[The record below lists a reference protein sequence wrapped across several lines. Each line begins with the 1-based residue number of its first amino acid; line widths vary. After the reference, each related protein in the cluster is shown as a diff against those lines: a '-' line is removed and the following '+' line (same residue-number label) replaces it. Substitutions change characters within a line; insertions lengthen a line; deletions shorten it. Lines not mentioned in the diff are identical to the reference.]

1 MRFVPL
7 EIIPTCTGN
16 TQSGRLTSKFKW
28 DHPRTCGEHSTVTIS
43 PLLSVGSSP
52 HVRGAHTITV
62 RDRGTRGI
70 IPACTGSTTSIAAP
84 SPLTRDHPRMCGEH
98 VLELR
103 QSCPTVGSSPHVR
116 GARLLSKVMPS
127 ITGIIPACA
136 GSTCTVFVYGR
147 SYWDHPRMCGEHAP
161 SCSPYPKTAGS
172 SPHVRGAPSASRC
185 GFHVPGIIPACAGST
200 MAYRPSSP
208 PTRDNPRMCGEHM
221 PVRMT
226 VKPFEGSS
234 PHVRGA
240 LSGRCGRC
248 RPIGIIP
255 ACAGSTPTS
264 KPIACNERDHPRMC
278 GEHQFRCNAVTSDSG
293 SSPACAGSTS
303 SSAATR
309 TSTGDHPRMCGEHRS
324 CR

>member
-1 MRFVPL
+1 M
-7 EIIPTCTGN
+7 
-16 TQSGRLTSKFKW
+16 
-28 DHPRTCGEHSTVTIS
+28 CGEHMGPS
-43 PLLSVGSSP
+43 PRSRPGTGSSP

-208 PTRDNPRMCGEHM
+208 PTRDHPRMCGEHM

-278 GEHQFRCNAVTSDSG
+278 GEHGAV
-293 SSPACAGSTS
+293 SSL
-303 SSAATR
+303 
-309 TSTGDHPRMCGEHRS
+309 
-324 CR
+324 

>member
-1 MRFVPL
+1 
-7 EIIPTCTGN
+7 
-16 TQSGRLTSKFKW
+16 
-28 DHPRTCGEHSTVTIS
+28 
-43 PLLSVGSSP
+43 
-52 HVRGAHTITV
+52 
-62 RDRGTRGI
+62 
-70 IPACTGSTTSIAAP
+70 
-84 SPLTRDHPRMCGEH
+84 MCGEH

-208 PTRDNPRMCGEHM
+208 PTRDHPRMCGEHM

-240 LSGRCGRC
+240 RSSRTVGDGI
-248 RPIGIIP
+248 PGIIP
-255 ACAGSTPTS
+255 ACAGSTRSRPACTS
-264 KPIACNERDHPRMC
+264 PCRDHPRMC
-278 GEHQFRCNAVTSDSG
+278 GEHSTDTIDTLVLSG
-293 SSPACAGSTS
+293 SSPHVRGALY
-303 SSAATR
+303 
-309 TSTGDHPRMCGEHRS
+309 
-324 CR
+324 